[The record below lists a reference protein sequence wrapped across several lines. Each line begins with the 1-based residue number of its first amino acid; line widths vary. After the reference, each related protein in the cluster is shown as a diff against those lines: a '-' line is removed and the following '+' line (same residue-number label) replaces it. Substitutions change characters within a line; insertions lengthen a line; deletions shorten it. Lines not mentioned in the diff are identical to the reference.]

1 MVDFTTRKRH
11 FGVVGYFGAFSE
23 PLERKK
29 TKPNVPIATLKKKSA
44 RMRGI
49 FFKEKRDFVFEVE
62 LENWY
67 RKC

>member
-1 MVDFTTRKRH
+1 MVWSLL
-11 FGVVGYFGAFSE
+11 GAPGE
-23 PLERKK
+23 KKK